1 MNSIKKLYK
10 KIIKKRNQ
18 NKSYKNMIKKYKKEL
33 TELNRDARTRPWDW
47 SFGLDYLIAYMRF
60 MQEYFTLRSE
70 DEESDEWAVK
80 AKDTLT
86 ETLNAYED
94 WQHCHLSEEYFS
106 HTEDGAI
113 EFIGDESVLKEH
125 NKELNKRRK
134 KFFTLLSKHIE
145 SWWS

>member
-1 MNSIKKLYK
+1 MLTMNQS
-10 KIIKKRNQ
+10 
-18 NKSYKNMIKKYKKEL
+18 KSYKKMIKKYKKEL
-33 TELNRDARTRPWDW
+33 TELNRDACTRPWDW

-60 MQEYFTLRSE
+60 MQEYFTLRSK
-70 DEESDEWAVK
+70 DEESDEWAIR

-86 ETLNAYED
+86 ETLNAYGD
-94 WQHCHLSEEYFS
+94 WQNCHLSEEYFS

-113 EFIGDESVLKEH
+113 EFIGDKSVLKEH

-134 KFFTLLSKHIE
+134 KFFTLLSKYVE